1 MWILQRKSLY
11 RKGRSL
17 ILTEVQMYK
26 VVLDVMGGDLA
37 PSSTLQGAEL
47 ALQKFNDLH
56 LYLVGKES
64 LLKEW
69 KGRDRVS
76 LVFTDEFVE
85 MDESPKDVLKKKKNA
100 SIFKGLELLK
110 NGDAEAFV
118 SAGNSGAVVAGAI
131 FILGRL
137 EGVRRP
143 AIATLLPTLKDPFVL
158 IDAGANVDS
167 KPFDLFQF
175 GVMGNIFIEKIWKRK
190 NPKIALLSIGEE
202 IGKGNT
208 LVKRTHQLFTKSS
221 LNYVGNIESKDI
233 FKGEVDVVV
242 CDGFIG
248 NVCLKLSEGLAEVI
262 LEMLKNEIK
271 TSFLYLLGMKLA
283 EGAIKRFKKKA
294 DWREH
299 GGAPLLG
306 VKGNVIIAHGR
317 SDAVAIKNA
326 IKVAINSIKSNLVK
340 QLENAIKKTL
350 DIEEEKWV

>member
-1 MWILQRKSLY
+1 MY
-11 RKGRSL
+11 R
-17 ILTEVQMYK
+17 

-37 PSSTLQGAEL
+37 PSSTLKGAEL
-47 ALQKFNDLH
+47 ALQKFPDLY

-64 LLKEW
+64 ILKDWEG
-69 KGRDRVS
+69 KERVS
-76 LVFTDEFVE
+76 LVYTEKVVE
-85 MDESPKDVLKKKKNA
+85 MGESPKDALKKKKDA

-110 NGDAEAFV
+110 SGEAEAFI

-175 GVMGNIFIEKIWKRK
+175 GVMGSIFIEKIWKRK
-190 NPKIALLSIGEE
+190 NPKVALLSIGEE
-202 IGKGNT
+202 IGKGNI
-208 LVKRTHQLFTKSS
+208 LVKKTHQLFTNSN
-221 LNYVGNIESKDI
+221 LNYVGNIESRDI

-248 NVCLKLSEGLAEVI
+248 NICLKLSEGLAEVI
-262 LEMLKNEIK
+262 LEMLKNEVK
-271 TSFLYLLGMKLA
+271 TSFVYLLGMKLA
-283 EGAIKRFKKKA
+283 EGAIRNFRKKA

-317 SDAVAIKNA
+317 SDAIAIKNA
-326 IKVAINSIKSNLVK
+326 IKVAINSIKFNLVK
-340 QLENAIKKTL
+340 QLENAITETIDL
-350 DIEEEKWV
+350 EEKQWA

>member
-1 MWILQRKSLY
+1 
-11 RKGRSL
+11 
-17 ILTEVQMYK
+17 MYK

-47 ALQKFNDLH
+47 ALQSFPELH

-64 LLKEW
+64 VLKDW
-69 KGRDRVS
+69 KRKERVS
-76 LVFTDEFVE
+76 LCYAEEVVKMEET
-85 MDESPKDVLKKKKNA
+85 PKNALKKKNS

-110 NGDAEAFV
+110 NGEAQAFV
-118 SAGNSGAVVAGAI
+118 SAGNSGAIVAGAI
-131 FILGRL
+131 FTLGRL

-143 AIATLLPTLKDPFVL
+143 AIATLIPTLKEPFVL

-175 GVMGNIFIEKIWKRK
+175 GLMGSIFLEKVWKRK

-202 IGKGNT
+202 TGKGNT
-208 LVKRTHQLFTKSS
+208 LVKKTHQLFTNSH

-233 FKGEVDVVV
+233 FWGDVDVVV

-248 NVCLKLSEGLAEVI
+248 NICLKLSEGLAEVI
-262 LEMLKNEIK
+262 LEMLKNEVK
-271 TSFLYLLGMKLA
+271 NSFVYLLGMRLA
-283 EGAIKRFKKKA
+283 KGAIKNFRKKA
-294 DWREH
+294 DWREY

-317 SDAVAIKNA
+317 SDPKAIKNA
-326 IKVAINSIKSNLVK
+326 IKVAINFIKFNLIE
-340 QLENAIKKTL
+340 QLETAITKTL
-350 DIEEEKWV
+350 EVEEKK